1 MADAPSDKPAA
12 ASAAPPRPP
21 GTPAPATAAVAR
33 PAPAS
38 TGAASIQNFTPLPTG
53 AKIGE
58 LVIQTVLGAGEFG
71 ITYLTEHAKRSKR
84 YVMKEYF
91 PRAIAVREGAAV
103 RPKPGHESAF
113 KWGLERF
120 LSEARALQ
128 KVQHDSL
135 VSLLAVTEM
144 GGTGYVGMAYE
155 QGREFGIWLHEHKN
169 IPPQEE
175 LDTILGP
182 LLGALEAAHAGK
194 VFHLDLNP
202 DCIII
207 RENGTPVLVDFGVYR
222 VGLRRRLP
230 SSASTTTAFAA
241 PELQTEQGGPVGPW
255 SDIYSMAALL
265 YLAVTGTA
273 PPTYA
278 ERRDGTLVES
288 ATKAAHG
295 TYRRDFL
302 AAIDVGLRLEPNTRP
317 KDIAT
322 WRRVLLRKGGVGLAG
337 SGSLVPVVAGL
348 GGGALVGAIV
358 SVALTG
364 FLRSNCTGLMGCA
377 EGYMLPLATLGA
389 IAGAWLVLRQ
399 R

>member
-12 ASAAPPRPP
+12 AKAPS
-21 GTPAPATAAVAR
+21 
-33 PAPAS
+33 PAS
-38 TGAASIQNFTPLPTG
+38 VQGFTPLPTG

-91 PRAIAVREGAAV
+91 PRAIAVREGTAV
-103 RPKPGHESAF
+103 VPKPGGEAAF

-169 IPPQEE
+169 NPPQED
-175 LDTILGP
+175 LDKIVGP

-207 RENGTPVLVDFGVYR
+207 RENGTPVLVDFGVFR

-230 SSASTTTAFAA
+230 PSASTPTAFSA

-265 YLAVTGTA
+265 YLAVTGKA
-273 PPTYA
+273 PPSFA
-278 ERRDGTLVES
+278 ERKEGVQIES
-288 ATKAAHG
+288 ASRSALG

-302 AAIDVGLRLEPNTRP
+302 AAIDAGLRLDPKARP
-317 KDIAT
+317 KDVAT
-322 WRRVLLRKGGVGLAG
+322 WRRVLLRKGGTGLGAIG
-337 SGSLVPVVAGL
+337 GTGSLLPLTIGI
-348 GGGALVGAIV
+348 GGGALLGA
-358 SVALTG
+358 VASAILTSL
-364 FLRSNCTGLMGCA
+364 LRSNCSGLMGCA

-389 IAGAWLVLRQ
+389 IAGVWAMLR